1 MTKKLIY
8 AYTETSYKNYPAVL
22 NISQEVEGGMV
33 TLMVREA
40 ENQGNKWAQ
49 IELSLSDLKAMA
61 DALINF
67 EEQGK

>member
-8 AYTETSYKNYPAVL
+8 AYTETTYENYPAVL

-33 TLMVREA
+33 TLKVREA